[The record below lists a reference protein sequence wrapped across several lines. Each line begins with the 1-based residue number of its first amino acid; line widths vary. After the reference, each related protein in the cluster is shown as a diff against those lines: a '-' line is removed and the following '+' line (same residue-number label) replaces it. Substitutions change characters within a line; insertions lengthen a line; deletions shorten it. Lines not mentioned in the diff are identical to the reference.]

1 MIMQMQVRIYGKYKF
16 PVLHDP
22 VFCQSDIE
30 SALHRLSPPVASI
43 VSVSE
48 IF

>member
-1 MIMQMQVRIYGKYKF
+1 MIIQIHVKIYGKYNF
-16 PVLHDP
+16 LFFEMPSPASLI
-22 VFCQSDIE
+22 FF
-30 SALHRLSPPVASI
+30 HRLSPPVASI